1 MGGCCSVEIK
11 DEEINKANDIND
23 LINIFKERRNKLPEE
38 KKQIIEH
45 INDQTKEIKSFDVN
59 GIDKEILK
67 KRILYLDDLDEAF
80 SFIIEILQN
89 NTNLPLKDT
98 KSYCEKIA
106 SHYFLIYDP
115 NGELKKD
122 VEKMEEFVHE
132 TN

>member
-45 INDQTKEIKSFDVN
+45 INDQTIEIKSFDVN

>member
-89 NTNLPLKDT
+89 NSNLPLKDT
-98 KSYCEKIA
+98 KNYCENIA
-106 SHYFLIYDP
+106 SDYFLIYDP
-115 NGELKKD
+115 NEELKKD
-122 VEKMEEFVHE
+122 IEKMEEFVYK